1 MITNAR
7 HTRDFTAILTQ
18 LGGAERL
25 EAEARETGAFR
36 RAREIRCAVDMLQ
49 IVLAYCL
56 GPEGLRLTAAWAE
69 AVGLASV
76 SNVAVLK
83 RVRKA
88 VPWLEVLVARML
100 VAAAPPLAPP
110 LRALTGTRPI
120 RLVDATVVTKA
131 DRAAREAGGVW
142 RVHCVWNLNE
152 EGFSAFELTD
162 EKEGE
167 RLDRAAVIPGEIR
180 IGDRAYLQPERIAH
194 VVAEGGDVI
203 VRAPWNGARWVDADG
218 ESIDLTRLLVRARK
232 NVDIIDRP
240 IWMAIAGG
248 QRVAVRLVA
257 HRKPHEA
264 VAKSLEKVL
273 AQAARRNTP
282 PQPGTIIAAEWLIL
296 VTSLAKVDY
305 PATAIGDLYRLRW
318 RIEIAFK
325 HLKSGV
331 GLCQPPGP
339 DPDVAKAHILSHLL
353 VGLLAEPLV
362 TEHLGDSPRLAAA

>member
-1 MITNAR
+1 MTTNAR
-7 HTRDFTAILTQ
+7 HTGDFSTILTQ

-25 EAEARETGAFR
+25 EVEARETGAFR
-36 RAREIRCAVDMLQ
+36 RAREIKCAVDMLR

-56 GPEGLRLTAAWAE
+56 GSEGLRLTAAWAE
-69 AVGLASV
+69 AMGLASV

-83 RVRKA
+83 RVRKS

-100 VAAAPPLAPP
+100 VAAARPLPPPM
-110 LRALTGTRPI
+110 RALTGARPI
-120 RLVDATVVTKA
+120 RLVDGTVVAKA
-131 DRAAREAGGVW
+131 DRASREGGGVW
-142 RVHCVWNLNE
+142 RVHCVWNLNDE
-152 EGFSAFELTD
+152 RFSAFELTD

-180 IGDRAYLQPERIAH
+180 IGDRAYLQPERIAR
-194 VVAEGGDVI
+194 VMADGGDVI

-218 ESIDLTRLLVRARK
+218 DSIDLTRLLVRARK
-232 NVDIIDRP
+232 NVNIIDRP

-257 HRKPHEA
+257 QRKPHEA
-264 VAKSLEKVL
+264 TAKSLEKVL
-273 AQAARRNTP
+273 AEAARRNTT
-282 PQPGTIIAAEWLIL
+282 PQPGTIVAAEWLIL
-296 VTSLAKVDY
+296 VTSLARVEY

-353 VGLLAEPLV
+353 IGLLTEPLV
-362 TEHLGDSPRLAAA
+362 KEHLGASPRLAAA